1 MPLVH
6 DAKYPLQHLDAVQRS
21 LPQHPVVSVHAP
33 PVGAQHFRDPLQYD
47 GAQHS
52 LLLTLHPAPIGWHA
66 SHLAGEPAHTFVP
79 QHVPLP

>member
-6 DAKYPLQHLDAVQRS
+6 DAKNPLQHLDAVQRS

-33 PVGAQHFRDPLQYD
+33 PVGAQHLREPLQYD

-52 LLLTLHPAPIGWHA
+52 EEAEVQVAPTGWQA
-66 SHLAGEPAHTFVP
+66 SHFDEVPHTFVP
-79 QHVPLP
+79 QHVPLS